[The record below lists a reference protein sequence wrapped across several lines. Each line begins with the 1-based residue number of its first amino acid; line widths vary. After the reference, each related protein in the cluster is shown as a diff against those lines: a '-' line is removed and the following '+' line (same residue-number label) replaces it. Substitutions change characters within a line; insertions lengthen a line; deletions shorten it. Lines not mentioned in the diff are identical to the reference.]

1 MLANKVYLVLL
12 SGGIDSTIAA
22 LKIIERKDC
31 ARMIPVFINYG
42 QKSLEQEW
50 NSVLKVAKNIKRLY
64 GDSIEEF
71 ESPVRIDLGSKNGFG
86 IFNWSKSKLITG
98 NRGASDYVEN
108 RNMILI
114 SIVASYAESVKRGDE
129 QAVIVTGFRNE
140 WEDTSPKFVD
150 AMNGVFKVLKTG
162 VRVEAPVIQFKDK
175 NELLKA
181 HEKYRQFFDL
191 TWSCYT
197 PLNGKPCG
205 NCSACILRQKALE
218 SN

>member
-1 MLANKVYLVLL
+1 VLL

-22 LKIIERKDC
+22 LKMVERKDC
-31 ARMIPVFINYG
+31 TRIIPVFINYG

-50 NSVLKVAKNIKRLY
+50 NSVLKVAENMKRLY
-64 GDSIEEF
+64 GDRILKF
-71 ESPVRIDLGSKNGFG
+71 ESPVRIDLGSEKEFG
-86 IFNWSKSKLITG
+86 IFNWSKSRLITG
-98 NRGASDYVEN
+98 DRKASDYVEN

-114 SIVASYAESVKRGDE
+114 SIVASYAESVKRDDE
-129 QAVIVTGFRNE
+129 EAIVVTGFRNE

-150 AMNGVFKVLKTG
+150 AINDVFKVLKTG
-162 VRVEAPVIQFKDK
+162 VRVEAPVIQFRDK

-181 HEKYRQFFDL
+181 HEKYREFFDL

-197 PLNGKPCG
+197 PINGKPCG
-205 NCSACILRQKALE
+205 NCSACISRQEALE

>member
-1 MLANKVYLVLL
+1 MLL

-22 LKIIERKDC
+22 LKMVERKDC
-31 ARMIPVFINYG
+31 TRIIPVFINYG

-50 NSVLKVAKNIKRLY
+50 NSVLKVAENMKRLY
-64 GDSIEEF
+64 GDRILKF
-71 ESPVRIDLGSKNGFG
+71 ESPVRIDLGSEKEFG
-86 IFNWSKSKLITG
+86 IFNWSKSRLITG
-98 NRGASDYVEN
+98 DRKASDYVEN

-114 SIVASYAESVKRGDE
+114 SIVASYAESVKRDDE
-129 QAVIVTGFRNE
+129 EAIVVTGFRNE

-150 AMNGVFKVLKTG
+150 AINDVFKVLKTG
-162 VRVEAPVIQFKDK
+162 VRVEAPVIQFRDK

-181 HEKYRQFFDL
+181 HEKYREFFDL

-197 PLNGKPCG
+197 PINGKPCG
-205 NCSACILRQKALE
+205 NCSACISRQEALE